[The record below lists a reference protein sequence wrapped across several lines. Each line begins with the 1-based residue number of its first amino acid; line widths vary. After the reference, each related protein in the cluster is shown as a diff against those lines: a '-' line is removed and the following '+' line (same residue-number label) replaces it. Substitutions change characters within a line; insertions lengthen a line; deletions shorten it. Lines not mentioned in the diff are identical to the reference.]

1 MGNYYGKQKYYQPL
15 ASDIGDKPICI
26 PIPEG
31 GFDKK
36 DKTPQSPTSSSL
48 DIPPPAYSNALNTS
62 PKNSGM
68 LDNNTGHGGLISL
81 VAKGP
86 QDKYLTGN
94 KQFTLFKQVPRRHT
108 NFSMQTFEIPST
120 TPVKLGEKHIFNI
133 SRHGDLCYRMY
144 LDIELPQLTSYMNHE
159 LKWTTS
165 IGFAMIEYVEL
176 LIGGTSIDKHTGE
189 WLKIWYELTTPLT
202 KQEALDKMVGNL
214 SSSERFTNRP
224 INLIIPLQFFFNR
237 FESQALPL
245 IALQYHEVRINLK
258 LRPLEQLLI
267 NSYNPSKIPAKIELD
282 NEPQIRLYCDY
293 VYLDTDERRSV
304 AQMSHEYLVPLLQH
318 QEFIIDPNDPFQA
331 ELLINFNHPTKE
343 IIFTVQRDEQAENR
357 CCDFGNSNDELFSG
371 VKLLFNGQCILGVN
385 DTKYLRLLQNYEHHT
400 NIPRENI
407 YTYSFAL
414 NPEELQ
420 PSGTINFTRLD
431 NNNNN
436 KLKFEF
442 SEKQKKNGKLKIKVF
457 APYYNVLRIMDGMGG
472 LVFRK

>member
-1 MGNYYGKQKYYQPL
+1 MKKLMTFFGAMIFASAILTSCGGGEKKEGNEATKENPTTTTVDPSSSSSAPSTSNQEDKSSTEASNASETPEASKGSGDCDKFCSDYEAFANEYIAFMKKYKANPNDPSMLAEYSSMVSKAADMEKSSKDC
-15 ASDIGDKPICI
+15 ASDVK
-26 PIPEG
+26 
-31 GFDKK
+31 
-36 DKTPQSPTSSSL
+36 
-48 DIPPPAYSNALNTS
+48 
-62 PKNSGM
+62 
-68 LDNNTGHGGLISL
+68 
-81 VAKGP
+81 VA
-86 QDKYLTGN
+86 
-94 KQFTLFKQVPRRHT
+94 
-108 NFSMQTFEIPST
+108 
-120 TPVKLGEKHIFNI
+120 
-133 SRHGDLCYRMY
+133 
-144 LDIELPQLTSYMNHE
+144 
-159 LKWTTS
+159 
-165 IGFAMIEYVEL
+165 
-176 LIGGTSIDKHTGE
+176 
-189 WLKIWYELTTPLT
+189 
-202 KQEALDKMVGNL
+202 
-214 SSSERFTNRP
+214 ER
-224 INLIIPLQFFFNR
+224 I
-237 FESQALPL
+237 
-245 IALQYHEVRINLK
+245 
-258 LRPLEQLLI
+258 
-267 NSYNPSKIPAKIELD
+267 SKIPAKIELD

-431 NNNNN
+431 NN

-442 SEKQKKNGKLKIKVF
+442 SEQQMKNRKLKIKVF
-457 APYYNVLRIMDGMGG
+457 APYYNVLRITDGMSS
-472 LVFRK
+472 LVYYC